1 MDRGKATSKRYFV
14 SDRGGVPLAVVLS
27 AANIRDSKVF
37 EELIDAV
44 EPIALPGRGR
54 PRKRPAK
61 LHVDKGYDFPVAE
74 RRCATAASRR
84 ASPRGVRHTDER
96 LGRYRWVGGTYSGVA
111 GPLPQVFGA
120 LREAV
125 RHPRGVPTSWLLT
138 HLPQLPL
145 VRFCNAH

>member
-1 MDRGKATSKRYFV
+1 MDRGKAASKRYFV

-44 EPIALPGRGR
+44 EPIALPSMGR

-61 LHVDKGYDFPVAE
+61 LHADKGYDFPVAE

-84 ASPRGVRHTDER
+84 ALPRGVRHTDER
-96 LGRYRWVGGTYSGVA
+96 LGRYRWVVERTLAWLARYRRFSVRYER
-111 GPLPQVFGA
+111 LSDIH
-120 LREAV
+120 EAF
-125 RHPRGVPTSWLLT
+125 L
-138 HLPQLPL
+138 HLGCSLICL
-145 VRFCNAH
+145 NYLS